1 MSSSAGY
8 EFLKRFL
15 HPNKKDA
22 TALASISLTSNNLQN
37 LHPGHWLWSD
47 QEWVKAKFSF
57 IATLSLGSK
66 HFCIIINIFDRCQRW
81 IQIIQQSYPQPFFF
95 YVEWFLFPTCTLNL
109 NQETLNFF
117 PDNQFFL
124 KWLYFCTWQKYH
136 ISVLARKIF
145 DLRLVKDERVAAGKM
160 EQNMKA
166 SREENSLSQ
175 QKNLI
180 AKKMRFS
187 QQRALSWLAFVRK
200 RGLIWSESIGSY
212 DPTFFSTP
220 TSYSINGLIY

>member
-22 TALASISLTSNNLQN
+22 TALASISPTSNNLQN

-81 IQIIQQSYPQPFFF
+81 IQIIRKQSYSLRKLFSLSHMYFKLELGGIKFFF
-95 YVEWFLFPTCTLNL
+95 QTI
-109 NQETLNFF
+109 NFF
-117 PDNQFFL
+117 WNGCI
-124 KWLYFCTWQKYH
+124 FCTWRKYH
-136 ISVLARKIF
+136 ISVLARKSSILGWSRMKGWLPGKWSKTWKPAERKIPF
-145 DLRLVKDERVAAGKM
+145 RSKKIRL
-160 EQNMKA
+160 
-166 SREENSLSQ
+166 
-175 QKNLI
+175 
-180 AKKMRFS
+180 
-187 QQRALSWLAFVRK
+187 QRK
-200 RGLIWSESIGSY
+200 
-212 DPTFFSTP
+212 
-220 TSYSINGLIY
+220 